1 MHRTASLRLS
11 IVLTALA
18 ATVATPAKAAE
29 HPKLVV
35 VLDASGSMWGHLLDD
50 QPKIAAAKQVVRDLL
65 ADWDPNVHLGVTV
78 YGHRQKGAC
87 DDIEAIVPVG
97 PVASAEVLRR
107 VDAIQPKGK
116 TPMTEAVRR
125 AAAELKYSEEKA
137 AVILVSDGEETCD
150 ADPCAAAT
158 ALEQSGVDLTVH
170 TIGFDVVEEKGREQL
185 RCLAENTGGRFLLA
199 SDGPSLKKAIDE
211 AVRVAVAPAPTEPP
225 PTEVPTEV
233 PTAAPTPTGVP
244 PTPEP
249 QPTAKPVSRT
259 ILPRG
264 GPTADDAV
272 ALAPGEYFTNW
283 EIERNVYEHWTF
295 EARAGQRVTI
305 DLLVTPDKGYTGGVL
320 ADATGKDLVRESCRN
335 SEQTIAWLGKGEDET
350 LRFRF
355 ALGGCN
361 GIAEGSG
368 IRLSIED
375 AYDAGTTRDAGD
387 EFDSALPISAG
398 RLQGVLAAPNAG
410 DDLRDYYR
418 IPSLGAGRALKLK
431 AVPPTDVGYR
441 LTIFDQDRVLK
452 MQKASANRGAIV
464 RVGWT
469 PKEDQEEVFVLVEQT
484 GAPNDATSVPYT
496 VEVSIGGE

>member
-1 MHRTASLRLS
+1 MRVIA
-11 IVLTALA
+11 VLAALVA
-18 ATVATPAKAAE
+18 ATVTPIEASAKE

-97 PVASAEVLRR
+97 PVASAELLRR

-125 AAAELKYSEEKA
+125 AAAELKYSEERA

-158 ALEQSGVDLTVH
+158 ALEESGVDLTVH

-199 SDGPSLKKAIDE
+199 SDGPSLKKAIEE
-211 AVRVAVAPAPTEPP
+211 AVTVAVAEPPAPP
-225 PTEVPTEV
+225 PTEVPPTEV
-233 PTAAPTPTGVP
+233 PTAAPTPTEIL
-244 PTPEP
+244 PTPAP
-249 QPTAKPVSRT
+249 QPTARPTSRT

-264 GPTADDAV
+264 GPNVADAV

-283 EIERNVYEHWTF
+283 ALEGNAYEWWTF
-295 EARAGQRVTI
+295 EVKAGQLAKVT
-305 DLLVTPDKGYTGGVL
+305 LLVTPDKKYTGGVI

-335 SEQTIAWLGKGEDET
+335 TERTLAWLANGTEPTRRLVFG
-350 LRFRF
+350 
-355 ALGGCN
+355 LGGCN
-361 GIAEGSG
+361 GVGEGSG
-368 IRLSIED
+368 VRLEIVD
-375 AYDAGTTRDAGD
+375 AYDAGTTTDAGD
-387 EFDSALPISAG
+387 EFDAALTIEPGKVS
-398 RLQGVLAAPNAG
+398 GVLAG
-410 DDLRDYYR
+410 DDGDDRNDYYR
-418 IPSLGAGRALKLK
+418 LAGLKAGGQVKIK
-431 AVPPTDVGYR
+431 AVPKTDVGYR
-441 LTIFDQDRVLK
+441 ITIFDQDRVRK
-452 MQKASANRGAIV
+452 VQKGSANLGAIV
-464 RVGWT
+464 RLDW
-469 PKEDQEEVFVLVEQT
+469 KAEEDQEEVFVVFEISA
-484 GAPNDATSVPYT
+484 APGSPASVPYAFDLS
-496 VEVSIGGE
+496 VSD

>member
-1 MHRTASLRLS
+1 MRVIA
-11 IVLTALA
+11 VLAALVA
-18 ATVATPAKAAE
+18 ATVTPIEASAKE

-97 PVASAEVLRR
+97 PVASAELLRR

-125 AAAELKYSEEKA
+125 AAAELKYTEERA

-199 SDGPSLKKAIDE
+199 SDGASLKKAIEE
-211 AVRVAVAPAPTEPP
+211 AVTVAVAPPPAEPAPTEA
-225 PTEVPTEV
+225 PTEAPTV
-233 PTAAPTPTGVP
+233 APTAAEVP
-244 PTPEP
+244 PTPEA
-249 QPTAKPVSRT
+249 QPTAKPVTRT

-264 GPTADDAV
+264 GPTSGDAV
-272 ALAPGEYFTNW
+272 ALSPGEYFTNW
-283 EIERNVYEHWTF
+283 EIDRNVYEHWTF
-295 EARAGQRVTI
+295 EARAGQLVTV

-320 ADATGKDLVRESCRN
+320 TDATGNDLVRESCRN
-335 SEQTIAWLGKGEDET
+335 SAQTIAWLGNGKEET
-350 LRFRF
+350 RRFVF

-368 IRLSIED
+368 VRLSIED
-375 AYDAGTTRDAGD
+375 AYDADTTADAGD
-387 EFDSALPISAG
+387 EFDAALEISAG
-398 RLQGVLAAPNAG
+398 RLQGVLAAPHAG
-410 DDLRDYYR
+410 DDVRDYYR
-418 IPSLGAGRALKLK
+418 IPSLGTGRELKLK

-441 LTIFDQDRVLK
+441 LTIFDQDRVRQA
-452 MQKASANRGAIV
+452 QKASANRGAVV

-484 GAPNDATSVPYT
+484 GAPNDAKSVPYT
-496 VEVSIGGE
+496 VEVSVGGE